1 MVFPEYCNQKR
12 AGMAIL
18 TSNKI
23 DFNIK
28 TVTRDKEEYFIMKK
42 MSIHQE
48 DITIY
53 TLATSEHLHI
63 ENKHWQ
69 NEREIDCNTVI
80 AGDFNVPHST
90 TEITSRQKINKEM
103 VDFNN
108 ISIQIDLT

>member
-48 DITIY
+48 DIITKHLLIFKRLTIMMKMWDSK
-53 TLATSEHLHI
+53 TSSHI
-63 ENKHWQ
+63 L
-69 NEREIDCNTVI
+69 
-80 AGDFNVPHST
+80 
-90 TEITSRQKINKEM
+90 M
-103 VDFNN
+103 
-108 ISIQIDLT
+108 ISKFL